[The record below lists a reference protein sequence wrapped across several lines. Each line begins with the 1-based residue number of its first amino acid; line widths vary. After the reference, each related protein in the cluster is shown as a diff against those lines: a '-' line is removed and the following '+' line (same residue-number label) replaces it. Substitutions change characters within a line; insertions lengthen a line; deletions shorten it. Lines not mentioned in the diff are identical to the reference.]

1 MSWWFLLT
9 VSSCALLAD
18 DVPGGVPSPLPL
30 RRRLRRRRKPPRF
43 RCHLGCIVLKW
54 RRYRCQQDPA
64 LSAIRSEAEFDSYL
78 TLGITDGSAPG
89 AMAASPGLGLEA
101 WTEDAG
107 FSTSNGALFYM
118 CVLPD
123 DKPLMRS
130 LTAPLT

>member
-1 MSWWFLLT
+1 MMFP
-9 VSSCALLAD
+9 AAYQ
-18 DVPGGVPSPLPL
+18 VPSPFGVDFGGVVSRHDSAAIWVALFS
-30 RRRLRRRRKPPRF
+30 R
-43 RCHLGCIVLKW
+43 W

-130 LTAPLT
+130 LTALLT

>member
-1 MSWWFLLT
+1 MFS
-9 VSSCALLAD
+9 
-18 DVPGGVPSPLPL
+18 
-30 RRRLRRRRKPPRF
+30 R
-43 RCHLGCIVLKW
+43 W

-123 DKPLMRS
+123 LSSKPLLQP
-130 LTAPLT
+130 LTALLT